1 MKSCSTT
8 NYDESNRETSLPDPT
23 LSSQVDNENAN
34 ANANAPDFAT
44 STSAVNGDLNANA
57 FSVNSALAGS
67 LPDAPP
73 ESAPPVNN
81 NTVENTTATETDEEA
96 QPLEVIN
103 NATSISPSADTTTT
117 PELGEAQIASTTD
130 LATTSTIPPVVSA
143 PESDLR
149 DDPLPVTQEQA
160 AALQEEKHERD
171 VSDDLDLPNSISTG
185 PENPQAE
192 PALDSFDTSA
202 DPVDL
207 IQSSSAEDHPL
218 RPASMSNLDLNV
230 DMPSRPVSTA
240 PSSTEPTQPDAEMAD
255 APSSS
260 TKVSHERE
268 DDVEDQ
274 PSAKR
279 TKLDQDESIPQFAEP
294 DGVSHQNNKPEPS
307 ASRVIADNG
316 PLTQYQI
323 KELGKA
329 LRSVKSTHDGKN
341 FRGAAVELWPAI
353 KELYLSK
360 IDNPIDLS
368 MIEQRLKA
376 GHYKTMSDYVR
387 DLTLLHNNCVIFNGP
402 DHDVTKSA
410 TTVRNNLLNRIPSRD
425 PPKVE
430 KKKRAPP
437 AAPSA
442 AHRAIPERRQSRGA
456 HTGLAGTPA
465 TAGAAQTFAVD
476 PNGTPLIRR
485 DSTKTTDGGRPKR
498 EIHPPKSKDLVYA
511 ARPKKKF
518 ATELKFCENVL
529 NEIKRP
535 KYINLSAAFA
545 VPVDPVA
552 LGIPDYFKIIKNP
565 MDLSLITEKL
575 NNGQYQSAKEFEA
588 DMRLMFRNCYKFNP
602 PGTPVHIMG
611 RELEA
616 VFDAEWQRKAQ
627 YIADHTVSNA
637 ASPESSAE
645 SAEEE
650 SEEEE
655 PEEGGMTSAASIMQ
669 ARLVE
674 EQAKLIDIMS
684 SKKPNEALIK
694 MQQEMVAIVQ
704 KQVDEATAAKKAA
717 VHPKKARAKP
727 SKKAAPAKR
736 DTKTTKQKAY
746 KPKHIGFAEKE
757 QISNGITQLEGRAME
772 QAIALLKKDLPDL
785 DLEHDPELDIDN
797 FSTTTL
803 SKLHDLIQ
811 RYAPHVIPAPEPRA
825 PRPPKPA
832 RPKKNKPMSKHEQE
846 KKIDQLRQL
855 EQQFKRQGSAS
866 DDAKLVP
873 CKPSSPLPR
882 MRDSREQRLTSA
894 AVEQDQSS
902 SGDESPSDSEED

>member
-1 MKSCSTT
+1 
-8 NYDESNRETSLPDPT
+8 
-23 LSSQVDNENAN
+23 
-34 ANANAPDFAT
+34 
-44 STSAVNGDLNANA
+44 
-57 FSVNSALAGS
+57 
-67 LPDAPP
+67 
-73 ESAPPVNN
+73 
-81 NTVENTTATETDEEA
+81 VENTTATEKGEEA

-117 PELGEAQIASTTD
+117 PELGEARIASTTD

-160 AALQEEKHERD
+160 AALQEKKRERD
-171 VSDDLDLPNSISTG
+171 VSDDLDLPNNTSTG
-185 PENPQAE
+185 PDNAPAE

-202 DPVDL
+202 DQVDL
-207 IQSSSAEDHPL
+207 IQSSSAEDQPL
-218 RPASMSNLDLNV
+218 RPANTSNLDLNV
-230 DMPSRPVSTA
+230 DMPSRPVSNA
-240 PSSTEPTQPDAEMAD
+240 PSSTQLDAEMAD

-268 DDVEDQ
+268 DDAEDQ

-294 DGVSHQNNKPEPS
+294 DGVSHQNIKPEPS
-307 ASRVIADNG
+307 PSRVIADDG

-323 KELGKA
+323 KELAKA

-368 MIEQRLKA
+368 KIEQRLKA
-376 GHYKTMSDYVR
+376 GHYKTMSDYIK
-387 DLTLLHNNCVIFNGP
+387 DLDLLYDNCVTFNGP

-410 TTVRNNLLNRIPSRD
+410 TTVRNNLLSKIPSRD

-430 KKKRAPP
+430 KKKKRPPP

-442 AHRAIPERRQSRGA
+442 AHRAIPERRLSRGP

-655 PEEGGMTSAASIMQ
+655 PEEGGLTSAASIMQ

-684 SKKPNEALIK
+684 SKKPNEVLIR

-717 VHPKKARAKP
+717 AHPKKARAKP

-736 DTKTTKQKAY
+736 DIKATKQKAY

-757 QISNGITQLEGRAME
+757 QISNGIAQLEGRAME

-811 RYAPHVIPAPEPRA
+811 RYAPHVIPAPEARA

-832 RPKKNKPMSKHEQE
+832 KPKKNKPMSKHEQE

-866 DDAKLVP
+866 DDAKHVVP
-873 CKPSSPLPR
+873 CKLFPSPPPSVQ
-882 MRDSREQRLTSA
+882 DEACYGQRLIPV